1 MFGTEYYNR
10 AIDNTV
16 KGFGTL
22 FNNIKIVR
30 KDPTTGEVL
39 QKQRVP
45 LAYGPRAKFETR
57 LEQNPELQKKA
68 ITLPFMYFE
77 MIGLSRDSSKQLPP
91 ITKILAPQ
99 TDESGNNIGISE
111 QYVPVA
117 YDFDF
122 EVGFMVKDTYEGNQ
136 ILEQI
141 LPFFQPYYNITINFI
156 PDMNEYKDVKVNLSS
171 VDYEDDWLD
180 DFSDRRKITYT
191 LRFVVKSYIYGP
203 YTKAD
208 TIKKATIF
216 ETAGGLGTPR
226 RAVKRVTEVDPL
238 KDYDGDG
245 DIDTADRD
253 LVSPAD
259 TFNDDYGFSL
269 DIFEGD
275 DAQS

>member
-1 MFGTEYYNR
+1 MLGTEFYNE
-10 AIDNTV
+10 AIAKTV

-22 FNNIKIVR
+22 FNNIRITR
-30 KDPTTGEVL
+30 KNPETGEVI

-45 LAYGPRAKFETR
+45 LAYGPKAKFETR
-57 LEQNPELQKKA
+57 LEENPELRKVA
-68 ITLPFMYFE
+68 ITLPIIYFE
-77 MIGLSRDSSKQLPP
+77 MTGLSYDASRKLPP
-91 ITKILAPQ
+91 ITKIKAPQ
-99 TDESGNNIGISE
+99 TDESGNNAGIAE

-117 YDFDF
+117 YDMDF
-122 EVGFMVKDTYEGNQ
+122 ELGFMVKDTYEGNQ

-141 LPFFQPYYNITINFI
+141 LPFFQPYFNITINFI
-156 PDMNEYKDVKVNLSS
+156 PDMDEYKDVKINLSS
-171 VDYEDDWLD
+171 VDFEDDWED
-180 DFSDRRKITYT
+180 DFNDRRKITYT
-191 LRFVVKSYIYGP
+191 LRFVAKSYIYGP

-208 TIKKATIF
+208 VIRKATVF

-226 RAVKRVTEVDPL
+226 RAVKRVAEIEPL
-238 KDYDGDG
+238 VDYDGDG
-245 DIDTADRD
+245 DIDITDRD